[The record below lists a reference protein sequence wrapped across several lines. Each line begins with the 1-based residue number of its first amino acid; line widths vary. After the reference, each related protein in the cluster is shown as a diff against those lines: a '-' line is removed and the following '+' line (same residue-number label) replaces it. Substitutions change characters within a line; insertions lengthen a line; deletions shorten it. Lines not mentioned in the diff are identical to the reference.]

1 MNNDTILY
9 IILLI
14 SIIIMIINITI
25 IIKVYIALQSRHSFN
40 NNKINTNNR
49 KSIYINNNINIK
61 FSLISILKKFIH
73 IHTS

>member
-14 SIIIMIINITI
+14 SIMIINI
-25 IIKVYIALQSRHSFN
+25 
-40 NNKINTNNR
+40 NNKINTDNR